1 MSATC
6 KTKTHHKTGPS
17 MVNCASFAR
26 MHDENKPKFDWGGHP
41 LFPRPIEAQGPD
53 PRKFELLRVVRIS
66 SDRKT
71 RESCP
76 VLFKASE
83 LRSWEQIVEM
93 FGAEWN
99 YRLLAICSKTGRITA
114 RSEEVY
120 FGDVPPS
127 KPMTASA
134 VLPPLRY
141 SPPLPLRP
149 SGQEAPRT
157 AAQELSLFE
166 NLIAIWE
173 RQMGIRPPLVQT
185 LRRGSR

>member
-1 MSATC
+1 
-6 KTKTHHKTGPS
+6 
-17 MVNCASFAR
+17 MVKWAR
-26 MHDENKPKFDWGGHP
+26 FEVMHDDDPNIDWGGHP
-41 LFPRPIEAQGPD
+41 LFPRPVDAEGPD
-53 PRKFELLRVVRIS
+53 PRKFELLRVVRTS
-66 SDRKT
+66 RDRKT

-83 LRSWEQIVEM
+83 LRSWEQVVEM

-99 YRLLAICSKTGRITA
+99 YRLLAICSQTGRITA

-120 FGDVPPS
+120 FGAVPPG

-141 SPPLPLRP
+141 TPPPPVR
-149 SGQEAPRT
+149 SSAQEAPQT
-157 AAQELSLFE
+157 ASQDQNVLE
-166 NLIAIWE
+166 NLVAILE
-173 RQMGIRPPLVQT
+173 RQLGMRPPLVQT